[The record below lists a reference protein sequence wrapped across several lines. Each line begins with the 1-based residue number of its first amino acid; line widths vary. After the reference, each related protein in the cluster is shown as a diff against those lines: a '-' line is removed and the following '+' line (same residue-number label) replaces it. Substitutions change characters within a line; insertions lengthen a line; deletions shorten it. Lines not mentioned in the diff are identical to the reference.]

1 MSALAATMAPP
12 RSRRQSVHVLPP
24 IVPQR
29 FHPVSGQGLPGDGHR
44 RGELLPL
51 LDLPALPVRRDSHQ
65 QEGRDA
71 APSHPRALSG
81 GLRGGDQGR
90 RPARLRREIPGRLR
104 QSALRRQGL
113 RHGRPGHRAPG
124 AEPGTDQPAAGEGV
138 LHRRTRPPL
147 LAAQPLPVPGY
158 PEEHGRAEPPGIPED
173 PVGPLR
179 SGREAETAR
188 AVRNRLCLPPAVQP
202 QPTGSRRLRRRR
214 PRRTAP
220 GLPVLRRRFGRDA
233 LVGDLRP
240 EGGRAE
246 RKTWSAEAASASR

>member
-1 MSALAATMAPP
+1 MSALAATMVPL

-81 GLRGGDQGR
+81 GLRGGNQGR

-179 SGREAETAR
+179 SGREAKPREQFETDYAFPSCSASANWKSPTTTATAATNCAWATCPTP
-188 AVRNRLCLPPAVQP
+188 AVR
-202 QPTGSRRLRRRR
+202 
-214 PRRTAP
+214 
-220 GLPVLRRRFGRDA
+220 
-233 LVGDLRP
+233 
-240 EGGRAE
+240 EGRAG
-246 RKTWSAEAASASR
+246 R